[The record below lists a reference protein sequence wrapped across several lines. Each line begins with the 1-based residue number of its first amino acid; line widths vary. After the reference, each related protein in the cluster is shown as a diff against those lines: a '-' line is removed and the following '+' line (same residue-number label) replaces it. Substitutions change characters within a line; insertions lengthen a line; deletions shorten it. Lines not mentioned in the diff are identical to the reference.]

1 MPATSCATPFP
12 SSRWTDVT
20 APEPGPFTFGE
31 LLGRAWEM
39 YRREPWLF
47 LLLTAVT
54 VVPVGILS
62 AIATNAA
69 SGAGDIA
76 RAGAIVGIALIPAIL
91 LLPVSGAA
99 VAIATVRRLDGDAV
113 GAGAALEKVG
123 VRFWILFG
131 ALVLVTL
138 GVIVGLF
145 ALVLPGIFLAILWL
159 FAGQAVVIEDT
170 GVRDALRRSQD
181 LVRGA
186 WWTVFL
192 AWILIQVVTAIA
204 QLAIGIVGAVILSPL
219 DGTALAWGEGIWS
232 TLTQVVTQ
240 PFALIAIALL
250 YADRVLRVDGRLPGP
265 PGR

>member
-1 MPATSCATPFP
+1 
-12 SSRWTDVT
+12 
-20 APEPGPFTFGE
+20 
-31 LLGRAWEM
+31 
-39 YRREPWLF
+39 
-47 LLLTAVT
+47 
-54 VVPVGILS
+54 
-62 AIATNAA
+62 
-69 SGAGDIA
+69 
-76 RAGAIVGIALIPAIL
+76 
-91 LLPVSGAA
+91 
-99 VAIATVRRLDGDAV
+99 VRRLDGDAV
-113 GAGAALEKVG
+113 TAGAALEKVG

-204 QLAIGIVGAVILSPL
+204 QLAIGIVGAAILSPL
-219 DGTALAWGEGIWS
+219 DGTALAWGEGVWS

-250 YADRVLRVDGRLPGP
+250 YADRVMRVDGRLPGP
-265 PGR
+265 RGG

>member
-1 MPATSCATPFP
+1 M
-12 SSRWTDVT
+12 TDAD
-20 APEPGPFTFGE
+20 APPPPPRPGAEPGPFTFGE
-31 LLGRAWEM
+31 LLARAWQL

-62 AIATNAA
+62 AIAGQAA
-69 SGAGDIA
+69 ADAGDLA
-76 RAGAIVGIALIPAIL
+76 QAGAIIGIAIIPAVL

-99 VAIATVRRLDGDAV
+99 VAYATVRRLAGDPV
-113 GAGAALEKVG
+113 SAGTALERVG
-123 VRFWILFG
+123 LRFWILFS

-145 ALVLPGIFLAILWL
+145 ALVIPGIFLAILWL
-159 FAGQAVVIEDT
+159 FAGQAVVVEDK
-170 GVRDALRRSQD
+170 GILDSLRRSQD

-192 AWILIQVVTAIA
+192 AWLLIQVVTGLA
-204 QLAIGIVGAVILSPL
+204 QLAIGILGAAVLSGL

-232 TLTQVVTQ
+232 TLTQLVVQ
-240 PFALIAIALL
+240 PFGLIAVAIL
-250 YADRVLRVDGRLPGP
+250 YADRLLRVDGRLPGP
-265 PGR
+265 R